1 MPRCAHTHHGFT
13 LIELM
18 VTLAISG
25 ILATIGVPSM
35 THLLARVQNS
45 GAETAIAGSL
55 RHARTVAVMHETRVL
70 VCPSA
75 DGHHC
80 QAADEWQHG
89 WILAQDR
96 DHDGQP
102 DAGIPIIVAH
112 ATLHGGARVITSVG
126 REKVAFHPD
135 GGAAG
140 SNATFTICHAR
151 EHDGKSVVVSNTG
164 RVRVENATSAR
175 LQACLE
181 GIRTSEYP

>member
-1 MPRCAHTHHGFT
+1 MHRPTRSARGFT

-18 VTLAISG
+18 ITLAIAG
-25 ILATIGVPSM
+25 ILTTIGVPSM
-35 THLLARVQNS
+35 ARLLAYVQDS
-45 GAETAIAGSL
+45 TAETSIAGSL
-55 RHARTVAVMHETRVL
+55 RHARTFAVMHETRVL

-80 QAADEWQHG
+80 EATGDWEHG
-89 WILAQDR
+89 WIVAQDR

-102 DAGIPIIVAH
+102 DAAIPIIAAH
-112 ATLHGGARVITSVG
+112 ATLHVGARMITSSG
-126 REKVAFHPD
+126 REEVTFHPN

-164 RVRVENATSAR
+164 RVRVMSPDSAR
-175 LQACLE
+175 LQACLA
-181 GIRTSEYP
+181 GVP